1 MSIIEAALREG
12 QYRENT
18 ELENIIFSPEVYP
31 KAIPKACFMDCGN
44 LIEIRCPDSVR
55 RVASGAFEGCKSL
68 ERFILTQYSQLT
80 VVEEGAFKGC
90 CISNFTIPKYFSV
103 EESDLT
109 GILSLGENYSE
120 KYCVQECF
128 IMSRNKISCFVLL
141 ESMTSSLFHLQLE
154 SFNLSLTIICSATR
168 KL

>member
-1 MSIIEAALREG
+1 MSYFLQKCTQR
-12 QYRENT
+12 QFQRHVLWT
-18 ELENIIFSPEVYP
+18 V
-31 KAIPKACFMDCGN
+31 GN
-44 LIEIRCPDSVR
+44 LVEIRCPDSVR

-128 IMSRNKISCFVLL
+128 IMSRNKNILFRVVGEHDVISIPSAVRSHSISHLL
-141 ESMTSSLFHLQLE
+141 SYAQQQGNCKFQ
-154 SFNLSLTIICSATR
+154 
-168 KL
+168 